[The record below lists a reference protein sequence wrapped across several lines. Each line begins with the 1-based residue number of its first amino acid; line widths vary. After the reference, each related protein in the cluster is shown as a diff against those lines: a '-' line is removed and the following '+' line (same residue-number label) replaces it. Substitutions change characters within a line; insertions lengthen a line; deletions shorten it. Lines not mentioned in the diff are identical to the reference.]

1 MIRAAHGLDPDMVA
15 RARVKTGASI
25 AGWVAQT
32 CENLLVNDIENDRRF
47 RKLNHPQYE
56 TKSLLCVP
64 LRISGEVVGVV
75 NVSSKSTGVPFDQDD
90 LNLLVAIS
98 KRVGMA
104 LERVRSAGISGDVY
118 TTLNTIRT
126 VIRAK
131 RSYALWSSR
140 RAFKLATDLGRKL
153 NLPEIELEVLGY
165 VARVHDVGM
174 LSVGEDLI
182 QSSRRFTEQER
193 RQVEVHPRDGVRVLQ
208 PIEFASRVN
217 EIILSHHEHW
227 DGHGYPRG
235 ISGEEIPLSARILA
249 LVDAFEAMT
258 LGRPYRDSVPE
269 PEALVEI
276 RRCSG
281 TQFDPRVVEAF
292 DQIMAARTDKE
303 APAPSPTKVSR

>member
-1 MIRAAHGLDPDMVA
+1 MDPDMMA

-75 NVSSKSTGVPFDQDD
+75 NVSSKSTGAPFDADD
-90 LNLLVAIS
+90 LSLLVAIS
-98 KRVGMA
+98 KRVGTA
-104 LERVRSAGISGDVY
+104 LDRVRAAGVSGDVF

-140 RAFKLATDLGRKL
+140 RAFKLATDLGRRL
-153 NLPEIELEVLGY
+153 GLPESDLEVLGY

-174 LSVGEDLI
+174 LSIGEDMIL
-182 QSSRRFTEQER
+182 SSRRWTEQER
-193 RQVEVHPRDGVRVLQ
+193 RRAETHPQDAVRVLQ

-217 EIILSHHEHW
+217 EMILGHHEHW

-235 ISGEEIPLSARILA
+235 LAGEEISLASRILA
-249 LVDAFEAMT
+249 VVDAFEAMT

-269 PEALVEI
+269 LEALAEI
-276 RRCSG
+276 RRCAG
-281 TQFDPRVVEAF
+281 TQFDPRVVEEF
-292 DQIMAARTDKE
+292 DRLMAERAADH
-303 APAPSPTKVSR
+303 PAPHQERTEFSR

>member
-1 MIRAAHGLDPDMVA
+1 VRAA
-15 RARVKTGASI
+15 
-25 AGWVAQT
+25 
-32 CENLLVNDIENDRRF
+32 
-47 RKLNHPQYE
+47 
-56 TKSLLCVP
+56 
-64 LRISGEVVGVV
+64 GV
-75 NVSSKSTGVPFDQDD
+75 T
-90 LNLLVAIS
+90 
-98 KRVGMA
+98 
-104 LERVRSAGISGDVY
+104 GDVY

-140 RAFKLATDLGRKL
+140 RAFKLATDLGRRL
-153 NLPEIELEVLGY
+153 GLPENELEVLGY

-182 QSSRRFTEQER
+182 LSSRRWTAQER
-193 RQVEVHPRDGVRVLQ
+193 SRVETHPGDGVRVLQ

-217 EIILSHHEHW
+217 EIILSHHEHY

-235 ISGEEIPLSARILA
+235 LAGEEIPLASRILA

-269 PEALVEI
+269 SEALAEI

-281 TQFDPRVVEAF
+281 TQFDPRVVEEFEAL
-292 DQIMAARTDKE
+292 MARRSTDHGT
-303 APAPSPTKVSR
+303 PAPFRTEARR